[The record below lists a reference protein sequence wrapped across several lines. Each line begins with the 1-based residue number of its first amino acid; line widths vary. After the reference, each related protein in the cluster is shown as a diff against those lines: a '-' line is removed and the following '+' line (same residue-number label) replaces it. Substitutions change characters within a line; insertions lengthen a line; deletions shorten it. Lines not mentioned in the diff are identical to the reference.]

1 MLDSKKEMFIAVKP
15 LKTLAVSGLFLM
27 LMVFF
32 VIQASTEAQDAS
44 PTLGP
49 SEKPQATVGEDEE
62 IPPVGPNAIFPA
74 IVARIDGKPIL
85 GRDLEVIVHR
95 ELAPIGNPEWKNLR
109 EDYRGQLTLAA
120 LNVLINSRLIY
131 QEALANGLKATD
143 EEVQAELKKIT
154 ESYNSDAELNAALA
168 DQMMD
173 RSMLEADLHQ
183 RVAVNKYIQ
192 EKIVKNII
200 VTPEEVGKYYAENPE
215 QFHHPDLVRT
225 SHILILSGETAAQNS
240 MAKQRAE
247 SLLQRVNK
255 GEDFA
260 KLAKE
265 YSMDT
270 SASRGGDIGFN
281 SRESLSPEFG
291 EAAFSVPM
299 GGAKIVKSQY
309 GYHIIKVTGK
319 KEEGL
324 YTLEEIREQLRTLLV
339 NQKAQVE
346 QTKLI
351 NQLREKAN
359 IEILIPA
366 GQPLSP

>member
-1 MLDSKKEMFIAVKP
+1 MKS
-15 LKTLAVSGLFLM
+15 LKTLAVSGLLLILM
-27 LMVFF
+27 GFCFF
-32 VIQASTEAQDAS
+32 QVSAEAQETS
-44 PTLGP
+44 PVTT
-49 SEKPQATVGEDEE
+49 SVNEE
-62 IPPVGPNAIFPA
+62 IPPVAPNAIFPA
-74 IVARIDGKPIL
+74 VVARIDGEPIL

-109 EDYRGQLTLAA
+109 EDYRGELTLAA
-120 LNVLINSRLIY
+120 LNVLINTKLLY
-131 QEALANGLKATD
+131 QEALANGMKATE
-143 EEVQAELKKIT
+143 EEVQAELKNIAD
-154 ESYNSDAELNAALA
+154 SYSSDAEMNAALA

-173 RSMLEADLHQ
+173 RSMLETDLRQ
-183 RVAVNKYIQ
+183 RLAVNKYIQ
-192 EKIVKNII
+192 EKIVDNII
-200 VTPEEVGKYYAENPE
+200 VTPEEVGEYYAANPK
-215 QFHHPDLVRT
+215 QFHHADLVQT

-247 SLLQRVNK
+247 SLLERVNK

-265 YSMDT
+265 HSMDT

-281 SRESLSPEFG
+281 TKESLSPEFG
-291 EAAFSVPM
+291 EAAFSLPV
-299 GGAKIVKSQY
+299 GGTTIIKSQY

-339 NQKAQVE
+339 NQKTQIE

-351 NQLREKAN
+351 NQLREEAN

-366 GQPLSP
+366 GQPLKP